1 MNSQE
6 KTAYISYLNDLFN
19 RIDYWIM
26 ILTVPLGIVLNFVA
40 IAVYARANLNKT
52 TMGFFYM
59 NLSGWTILTLTFFF
73 FVQSSGIIF
82 GMDLTKLTS
91 AGCATYMLVR
101 RVTRQIPTWIEAF
114 ITFDRYIAISY
125 PNKLLGKILKN
136 KIYVTIIIL
145 ILIFCLGLI
154 NIQNVEYYLV
164 YTYKNVTSLDPISNK
179 TIHKNSTSISCS
191 SSKSVVLNTKIIA
204 ATIRALAPAL
214 FQACFSILL
223 VKKVL
228 DSKKNLNGKEDKGS
242 VQFTRTVLT
251 MNCVFFVLNLP
262 ESILYFVNDSI
273 NSSASSYDPL
283 TVAIINNIYLIS
295 YDYANLYYSLK
306 FFSYLFFNKLFF
318 KEVLIIL
325 GLDKESGNSTNGK
338 LTKVTK

>member
-1 MNSQE
+1 
-6 KTAYISYLNDLFN
+6 
-19 RIDYWIM
+19 
-26 ILTVPLGIVLNFVA
+26 
-40 IAVYARANLNKT
+40 
-52 TMGFFYM
+52 
-59 NLSGWTILTLTFFF
+59 
-73 FVQSSGIIF
+73 
-82 GMDLTKLTS
+82 MDLTKLTG

-145 ILIFCLGLI
+145 VLIFSLGLI

-164 YTYKNVTSLDPISNK
+164 YTYKNVTF
-179 TIHKNSTSISCS
+179 
-191 SSKSVVLNTKIIA
+191 
-204 ATIRALAPAL
+204 RALAPAL

-228 DSKKNLNGKEDKGS
+228 DSKKSLNGKEDKGS

-325 GLDKESGNSTNGK
+325 GIEKESGNSTNGK